1 MAASQVSGMVIVL
14 LVHSI
19 FIYRIW
25 ILSRRERIAIIL
37 PSVLVLVNTGFE
49 SVLCFSLFND
59 DTWTALHSQARSS
72 MAINAA
78 ASLNVAVDVVVTATL
93 IYYLRKGRGSG
104 QRADRLIAR
113 LQAYII
119 NSGAITAAASVSVL
133 LTFIVAD
140 DSLLYAGLV
149 QTVIKLYNNALLAS
163 LNARDPRGEIC
174 EVESSTSSSAYQQPY
189 PGTLM
194 GRIFHAAWPAKTTH
208 RIVMRDDSTQSKLG
222 TMQFAPESESCI
234 EIT

>member
-1 MAASQVSGMVIVL
+1 MALLYHYLISGYGNLIYLAGIHWTMAASQVSGMVIVL

-133 LTFIVAD
+133 LT
-140 DSLLYAGLV
+140 
-149 QTVIKLYNNALLAS
+149 
-163 LNARDPRGEIC
+163 IC
-174 EVESSTSSSAYQQPY
+174 SSSWQMIAFY
-189 PGTLM
+189 
-194 GRIFHAAWPAKTTH
+194 
-208 RIVMRDDSTQSKLG
+208 MRD
-222 TMQFAPESESCI
+222 
-234 EIT
+234 